1 VGDVIT
7 ARLYFHPF
15 VPSKELERL
24 DAWLTAGEAGALVT
38 FSGHARSRA
47 KNGAEVRSLTLQH
60 HPRLTQPSLERIA
73 TDAAERFDVQAVD
86 VVHRAGLILPGEAIV
101 WVAAAS
107 AHRRAA
113 FEAADYM
120 MDRLKTEAIF
130 WKREET
136 TDGSVWIDPTDVDY
150 ADVQRWGEGRHA
162 GPN

>member
-1 VGDVIT
+1 MIT
-7 ARLYFHPF
+7 ARLYFDAF
-15 VPSKELERL
+15 LPSIELERL
-24 DAWLTAGEAGALVT
+24 EAWLAPGEAGALVT

-73 TDAAERFDVQAVD
+73 SDAAERFDVQAVD
-86 VVHRAGLILPGEAIV
+86 VVHRAGVILPGEAIV

-130 WKREET
+130 WKREERA
-136 TDGSVWIDPTDVDY
+136 DGSFWIEPTEVDY
-150 ADVQRWGEGRHA
+150 DDAQRWGEVSHVRT
-162 GPN
+162 N